1 MLMTLASCT
10 TSRFCGLRIGL
21 TMDSYGGISIQVHSQ
36 IHESQ
41 GFVFGGCYCP
51 FCVQNVWQQHTHYH
65 REQFPLAVEAVQNKC
80 YRENLM
86 LSMKSIEEAKAIW
99 EKITELEDLAR
110 LNVGEWISHQPKVIQ
125 DIPEQKDSYSNEKD
139 ITVQM
144 FIQMFVCLRPIQ
156 I

>member
-1 MLMTLASCT
+1 
-10 TSRFCGLRIGL
+10 
-21 TMDSYGGISIQVHSQ
+21 MDAAVR
-36 IHESQ
+36 
-41 GFVFGGCYCP
+41 FVFRMFG
-51 FCVQNVWQQHTHYH
+51 NNTHYH

-86 LSMKSIEEAKAIW
+86 LSIKSIEEAKAIW

-110 LNVGEWISHQPKVIQ
+110 SNVGEWISHQLTVIQ
-125 DIPEQKDSYSNEKD
+125 DIPEQEDSYSNEKD
-139 ITVQM
+139 MTVQM

>member
-1 MLMTLASCT
+1 
-10 TSRFCGLRIGL
+10 
-21 TMDSYGGISIQVHSQ
+21 MDAAVR
-36 IHESQ
+36 
-41 GFVFGGCYCP
+41 FVFRMFGS
-51 FCVQNVWQQHTHYH
+51 NTHYH

-86 LSMKSIEEAKAIW
+86 LSIKSIEEAKAIW